1 MMLLLTNIETLTPAL
16 KKFTFTAPDAAPLPH
31 AGAGAHVVVEIPGP
45 SRKWKN
51 AYSLVSSPEST
62 ASYQI
67 IVRRVEKSRGG
78 SAWLHDHAKQG
89 DLLEVGMPQNL
100 FAPPRRA
107 PRHLLLSAGIGLTP
121 FLSYMHVPGLAFE
134 LHHCCKVEDA
144 GAFRALLPQA
154 GNITLHTSRATL
166 DLHALLS
173 RQKLDTHISI
183 CGPEAFMDFV
193 LATAAQLGWP
203 AAKIHKESFGGAT
216 GGKPFVAHLRR
227 SNLTLNVGEEES
239 LLDAMEAAGL
249 NPPCL
254 CRGGACGEC
263 KVALLEGVAD
273 HHDHFLSP
281 AERAA
286 NNAIMICV
294 SRAQTPELV
303 LDF

>member
-1 MMLLLTNIETLTPAL
+1 MMLLLANIEILSPGL
-16 KKFTFTAPDAAPLPH
+16 KKFTFTAPDATPLPRI
-31 AGAGAHVVVEIPGP
+31 GAGAHVVVEIPGP

-51 AYSLVSSPEST
+51 AYSLVSSPENT

-89 DLLEVGMPQNL
+89 DLLEVGTSQNL

-121 FLSYMHVPGLAFE
+121 FLSYLHVPGLVFE
-134 LHHCCKVEDA
+134 LHHCCKLEDA
-144 GAFRALLPQA
+144 TAFRALLPQA
-154 GNITLHTSRATL
+154 DNITLHTSRATL

-193 LATAAQLGWP
+193 LATVAQLGWP
-203 AAKIHKESFGGAT
+203 AAKVHKESFGGAT

-249 NPPCL
+249 NPSCL